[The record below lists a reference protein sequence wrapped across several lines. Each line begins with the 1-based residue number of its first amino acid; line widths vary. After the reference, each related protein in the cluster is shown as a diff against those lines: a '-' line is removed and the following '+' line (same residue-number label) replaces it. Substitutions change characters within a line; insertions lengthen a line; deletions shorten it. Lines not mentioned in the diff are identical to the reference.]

1 MGRWDS
7 LHGLAPSQGILPVT
21 HWSQACLEVVARHAA
36 TPPLRRWLGAVVTG
50 GFSDAWHLLIWRES
64 RSLCAPSLMS
74 DGAHVDG
81 RRRALTCA
89 RTGRRS
95 ADTCR
100 ADRPCLDRA
109 GEQARSGDQEERTPR
124 GRREQ
129 GGVSPPLRWRASPT
143 VHARRRAWKQNSR
156 ERMWRATCCGR
167 VKVAWHTGHLWSPA
181 MVFWRSCVKSF
192 GEDAEGEGS
201 R

>member
-1 MGRWDS
+1 MGRLDS
-7 LHGLAPSQGILPVT
+7 LHGLAPSQGMLPVT

-36 TPPLRRWLGAVVTG
+36 TPPLRRWFGAVVTG

-64 RSLCAPSLMS
+64 RSLCAPSLIS
-74 DGAHVDG
+74 DEAHVDG

-109 GEQARSGDQEERTPR
+109 GEQAHEAEIKRSG
-124 GRREQ
+124 
-129 GGVSPPLRWRASPT
+129 
-143 VHARRRAWKQNSR
+143 RRA
-156 ERMWRATCCGR
+156 
-167 VKVAWHTGHLWSPA
+167 
-181 MVFWRSCVKSF
+181 
-192 GEDAEGEGS
+192 GEGS
-201 R
+201 RAASLHRCGGESAPPSPRGAGPGRKTHGSACGARRVAGG